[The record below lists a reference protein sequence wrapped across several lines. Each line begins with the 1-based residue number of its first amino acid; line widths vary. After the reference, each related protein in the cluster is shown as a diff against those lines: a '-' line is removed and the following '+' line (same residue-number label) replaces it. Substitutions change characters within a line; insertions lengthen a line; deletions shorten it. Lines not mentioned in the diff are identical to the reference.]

1 METTPA
7 FMQRALVNKL
17 LFGYYAATFA
27 FVALDVGL
35 HVNVRLAFLE
45 GAPGWRAVYYGICI
59 ACAALMHWRPDLSV
73 VIGGVEGVV
82 TITALILSFAP
93 RAMTTGDL
101 MGAPISVEEMVNFLI
116 SGGFAYISWWRGMAA
131 LRQR

>member
-1 METTPA
+1 
-7 FMQRALVNKL
+7 MQRPLVNRL
-17 LFGYYAATFA
+17 LFCYYAATLA

-45 GAPGWRAVYYGICI
+45 GAPGWRAVYYAVCI

-82 TITALILSFAP
+82 TIAALILSIAP
-93 RAMTTGDL
+93 RAMMTGDA
-101 MGAPISVEEMVNFLI
+101 MGAPIRVEEMINFLV
-116 SGGFAYISWWRGMAA
+116 SGGFAYMSWWRGMAA
-131 LRQR
+131 LRHLA